1 MQGRECS
8 WMASVGSGLIGA
20 LVLTAIHE
28 AARRVAPHPPRMDVL
43 GRRAVKKTLAAAG
56 QPAPDRA
63 GLQRWALAGDI
74 LANTIYYAG
83 VARGRGG
90 FRWGRALLMGTAAG
104 VSAMYLPPYIGLG
117 NAPNRGYAST
127 HVMTTLWYV
136 AGALATAAA
145 ASAANRPRVMAA

>member
-1 MQGRECS
+1 MHERECS

-28 AARRVAPHPPRMDVL
+28 AGRRVAPHPPRMDVL
-43 GRRAVKKTLAAAG
+43 GRRAAKKTLVAAG
-56 QPAPDRA
+56 RPAPNRA

-74 LANTIYYAG
+74 LANTMYYAG
-83 VARGRGG
+83 VARGRGTS
-90 FRWGRALLMGTAAG
+90 RWGRALLMGAAAG
-104 VSAMYLPPYIGLG
+104 VTAMYLPPYIGLG

-136 AGALATAAA
+136 GGALATAAV
-145 ASAANRPRVMAA
+145 ASAANRPRATAA